1 MAAAATGLGAWFG
14 GLSSGG
20 QAGVLGIGSDLIGGL
35 FGGGE
40 SSPQVTDTNIMPFS
54 GTSGLGT
61 TGMAQGGAFT
71 QQLSPQWQQAQQ
83 QQMGIGQNYLGQLGN
98 FQNNPFQATP
108 FDLQGTTQNQYNLLE
123 GIQQPQRDQARLAQE
138 ERLFAQ
144 GRLGGTSGMQEQRNL
159 QDAFGQQQSQN
170 LASAFGQGLAGQQQQ
185 YGQQLGQAQQQAA
198 QQQLLGNIGTGMFNS
213 AMAPEELLQR
223 QMQTFGALAP
233 TQTTTSGGESEGG
246 LLGGLFSD
254 ERLKDD
260 IKYEGKT
267 KSGINLYS
275 WTWNSIAKAM
285 SINSPEFGVIAQEV
299 MKIIPSAVSMDKS
312 GFYKVDYS
320 EVI

>member
-1 MAAAATGLGAWFG
+1 MPWWKAGASVLGGMMDQNAAEAGSSSKASTLPFTGTTGLG
-14 GLSSGG
+14 S
-20 QAGVLGIGSDLIGGL
+20 
-35 FGGGE
+35 
-40 SSPQVTDTNIMPFS
+40 
-54 GTSGLGT
+54 
-61 TGMAQGGAFT
+61 TGMAEGGAFT
-71 QQLSPQWQQAQQ
+71 QRLSQPWQQMQNQA
-83 QQMGIGQNYLGQLGN
+83 MGIGQNYLGQLGA
-98 FQNNPFQATP
+98 FQNNPFQASP
-108 FDLQGTTQNQYNLLE
+108 FDLQGVTQNQYNLLE
-123 GIQQPQRDQARLAQE
+123 GMQQDQRQQAQLGLE

-144 GRLGGTSGMQEQRNL
+144 GRLGSTGGGMEQRNL

-170 LASAFGQGLAGQQQQ
+170 MFNAFNQGLAGQQQQ
-185 YGQQLGQAQQQAA
+185 YGQELGQSQQQGQ

-213 AMAPEELLQR
+213 ALAPEELLQR

-233 TQTTTSGGESEGG
+233 TETTQKANKAGG
-246 LLGGLFSD
+246 LLGKIGGLFSD
-254 ERLKDD
+254 ERLKDN

-285 SINSPEFGVIAQEV
+285 SIDSPEFGVIAQEV
-299 MKIIPSAVSMDKS
+299 MKVIPSAVSMDKS